1 MSLAT
6 TTDASFAHDVLES
19 DLPVLVEFTATWCP
33 PCRMI
38 APVLDQVAS
47 EESAW
52 LKVVSIDTDMNSET
66 MSRYQVMS
74 LPTLA
79 LFKNG
84 TVVSQTVGAKPKA
97 AILREIEPH
106 LAPKSG

>member
-6 TTDASFAHDVLES
+6 TTDASFAQDVLES
-19 DLPVLVEFTATWCP
+19 DLPVLVEFTAAWCP

-38 APVLDQVAS
+38 APVMDQIAD
-47 EESAW
+47 EHSAR
-52 LKVVSIDTDMNSET
+52 LKVVAIDTDMNSAT
-66 MSRYQVMS
+66 MLRYQVMS

-84 TVVSQTVGAKPKA
+84 VVVSQTVGARPKA
-97 AILREIEPH
+97 AILRELEPH
-106 LAPKSG
+106 LG